1 MKKLPAFLIMLII
14 IIAGSSR
21 IPIHSQDTEG
31 MVEYTPEFRFTDGIF
46 PDFYSAQNNKPIPK
60 TKIVT
65 SLDHNSKDFFNKLLK
80 DEKISYY
87 DTSGVKKEVK
97 KSDIWGY
104 ADNGILYM
112 QLMNNFSPFNFLGK
126 ICHIIAE
133 ITYNDSVYYDPVTRR
148 YIYPYSPYGDYIVYR
163 DPYTYIDPYN
173 RRYYDRR
180 NRYMTQSMGDPSSEL
195 DQYLVD
201 FETGV
206 IWEYDLSSV
215 KSLIKNDTELY
226 DEFKK
231 LRRRI
236 KKRMMFS
243 YIRRYNERNP
253 LFIPVGRIE

>member
-1 MKKLPAFLIMLII
+1 MLI
-14 IIAGSSR
+14 IIAGSSGL
-21 IPIHSQDTEG
+21 PIYSQTPEG
-31 MVEYTPEFRFTDGIF
+31 MVEYTPDFSFTDGIF
-46 PDFYSAQNNKPIPK
+46 PDFYSAKNNQPIPR

-65 SLDHNSKDFFNKLLK
+65 TLNHNSKDFFTKLLK
-80 DEKISYY
+80 EEKISYY

-104 ADNGILYM
+104 ADDGILYM
-112 QLMNNFSPFNFLGK
+112 QLMNNFNPFNFMGK

-133 ITYNDSVYYDPVTRR
+133 ITYNDSVYFDPVTRR
-148 YIYPYSPYGDYIVYR
+148 YVNPYSPYRDYIVYG

-180 NRYMTQSMGDPSSEL
+180 NRYISQNMEDPSSEL

-206 IWEYDLSSV
+206 IWEYDLNSV

-226 DEFKK
+226 SEFRK
-231 LRRRI
+231 LRRRLQ
-236 KKRMMFS
+236 KRMMFS

-253 LFIPVGRIE
+253 LYIPVGRSE